1 MKNKK
6 DLSTKEIIKSIPT
19 LTKIAGVLFII
30 GKIHF
35 IPAAAFALINT
46 HTAWIFTSIYIFC
59 IVSAIILTLIDIMKL
74 NKKEKELEEVPS
86 IDQLKKWAD
95 QHNLILGVKNE

>member
-35 IPAAAFALINT
+35 IPAAAFALIN
-46 HTAWIFTSIYIFC
+46 I
-59 IVSAIILTLIDIMKL
+59 
-74 NKKEKELEEVPS
+74 
-86 IDQLKKWAD
+86 
-95 QHNLILGVKNE
+95 QHNLMLGV

>member
-1 MKNKK
+1 M
-6 DLSTKEIIKSIPT
+6 KEIIKSIPT

-35 IPAAAFALINT
+35 IPAAAFALINMQ
-46 HTAWIFTSIYIFC
+46 TAWIFTSIYIFC

-74 NKKEKELEEVPS
+74 NKKEKEETPS
-86 IDQLKKWAD
+86 INQLKIWAD
-95 QHNLILGVKNE
+95 QHNLTLGDKE